1 MHYISTK
8 GNFFYHQIISDFIRR
23 HLTQK
28 SDNPCLSS
36 NFYAYFSM
44 HISLNS
50 HTIQCLIS
58 KNNLE
63 RNSIK
68 WCLWWCKKHY
78 LLIFFLRRSYIINQA
93 VNLKY
98 NETSPENSTYQNS
111 TYRNYNGTQ
120 VNITE
125 ERYFLRKELIN
136 KTEFER
142 PLMKSSVLSILIQK
156 IVFQHEGDEILAILL
171 AIMQIT
177 VDVSIFW
184 KCNTIFTM
192 HVLNM

>member
-1 MHYISTK
+1 M
-8 GNFFYHQIISDFIRR
+8 
-23 HLTQK
+23 
-28 SDNPCLSS
+28 
-36 NFYAYFSM
+36 
-44 HISLNS
+44 
-50 HTIQCLIS
+50 
-58 KNNLE
+58 
-63 RNSIK
+63 
-68 WCLWWCKKHY
+68 
-78 LLIFFLRRSYIINQA
+78 RRSYIINQA

-177 VDVSIFW
+177 VDVSIF
-184 KCNTIFTM
+184 
-192 HVLNM
+192 